1 MYVRSY
7 SRWRCAMTATERDQ
21 RLNARLTAQEDR
33 LLRDAAAELGKPVS
47 RFVIEAGV
55 EEAREILADTHVL
68 RVADRAAAEFEAWL
82 DEAPRELPAAKR
94 LAEVE
99 PFERT

>member
-1 MYVRSY
+1 M
-7 SRWRCAMTATERDQ
+7 ATVERGQ

-33 LLRDAAAELGKPVS
+33 LLREAAAELGKPVS

-55 EEAREILADTHVL
+55 EQAREILADARVL
-68 RVADRAAAEFEAWL
+68 RIADHAAAEFEAWL
-82 DEAPRELPAAKR
+82 DEPATELPAAR
-94 LAEVE
+94 QLADAE

>member
-1 MYVRSY
+1 M
-7 SRWRCAMTATERDQ
+7 ATIERDQ
-21 RLNARLTAQEDR
+21 RLNARLTEQEDR
-33 LLRDAAAELGKPVS
+33 LLREAAAELGKPVS

-55 EEAREILADTHVL
+55 EQAREILADTQVL

-82 DEAPRELPAAKR
+82 DVPPQKLLAAKR
-94 LAEVE
+94 LADAE

>member
-1 MYVRSY
+1 MSGDI
-7 SRWRCAMTATERDQ
+7 A
-21 RLNARLTAQEDR
+21 
-33 LLRDAAAELGKPVS
+33 S

-55 EEAREILADTHVL
+55 ERSREILADTQLL
-68 RVADRAAAEFEAWL
+68 RVADRAAAQFEAWL
-82 DEAPRELPAAKR
+82 GAPPQELPAAQP